1 MGGSLKSQKGLTK
14 NKMMDLTSRN
24 IGIWAGL
31 GAAAFLG
38 YCIYFDRKRR
48 SHPEF
53 RRKLREKRKV
63 GTLYSA
69 CY

>member
-1 MGGSLKSQKGLTK
+1 
-14 NKMMDLTSRN
+14 MMDLTSRN